1 MADETSDGTAGLI
14 TEIAHSFGL
23 SSVEGWRWINEG
35 GSPAVATL
43 HADGRR
49 HVARLFH
56 GEVVLT
62 RAVTELGL
70 GIRE

>member
-1 MADETSDGTAGLI
+1 MVDASSDGTARLIAEVACSYGLD
-14 TEIAHSFGL
+14 
-23 SSVEGWRWINEG
+23 SVEDWRWINEG
-35 GSPAVATL
+35 GSPAVAML

-49 HVARLFH
+49 YVARLFH

-70 GIRE
+70 GIRD